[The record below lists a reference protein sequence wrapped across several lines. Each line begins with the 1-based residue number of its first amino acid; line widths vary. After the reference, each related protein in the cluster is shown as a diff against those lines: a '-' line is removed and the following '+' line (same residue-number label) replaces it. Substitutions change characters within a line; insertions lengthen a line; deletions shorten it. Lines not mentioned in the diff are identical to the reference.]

1 MNMQRVLESEEKMG
15 RYAATIHCVKKVKN
29 HLDLMLDHIE
39 QPSFRLK
46 TDNTKKLATQ
56 LREAFS
62 YLKKMDHVEYN
73 NNYLK
78 YLPVAE
84 NFILKER
91 NEFLVVER
99 RMVHAELILDGPIIQ
114 SMQVTEHVAYDAD
127 DLFSVVGYVVEHKN
141 IQEITFPRFE
151 VEPDSPSMSKLQNWC
166 DKNNYNYKL
175 NVKNQLVIFKL

>member
-1 MNMQRVLESEEKMG
+1 MG

-46 TDNTKKLATQ
+46 TDNTKKLASQ

-62 YLKKMDHVEYN
+62 YLKKMDHAEYHD
-73 NNYLK
+73 NYLK
-78 YLPVAE
+78 YLPIAE
-84 NFILKER
+84 NFILRER
-91 NEFLVVER
+91 NEFLVIEK

-114 SMQVTEHVAYDAD
+114 SMQVTEHIAHEPSEI
-127 DLFSVVGYVVEHKN
+127 FGVVGYVVEHRN
-141 IQEITFPRFE
+141 LQEITFPMFDTNPE
-151 VEPDSPSMSKLQNWC
+151 YGASLTKLKSWC
-166 DKNNYNYKL
+166 DKNNYNFKF